1 MHEYSIVMALIEQC
15 EALAK
20 QHNAIAIER
29 VNIKVGILSG
39 VEPSLLAQAFNSF
52 KLDGICT
59 NASLNMQIQ
68 PLVLQCNTC
77 NKRTVQM
84 HRVVLCPDCN
94 SADTLVVDGEDMMLM
109 QLEMDT

>member
-20 QHNAIAIER
+20 QHQAIAVER
-29 VNIKVGILSG
+29 VDIKVGILSG
-39 VEPSLLAQAFNSF
+39 VEPSLLAQAFNTF
-52 KLDGICT
+52 KLDGICAK
-59 NASLNMQIQ
+59 ASLDMHIQ
-68 PLVLQCNTC
+68 PLVLQCNHC
-77 NKRTVQM
+77 NTRSEQM

-94 SADTLVVDGEDMMLM
+94 SADTRVVDGEDMMLM